1 MEHLV
6 KKRIQYFLSSNYRG
20 RGEIL
25 RNLLPRLKNFG
36 PVVVFGGLVRD
47 LALFGNRKFCS
58 DLDLV
63 IDTSDLDGF
72 HNYMLS
78 IRAKFN
84 RYLGYRV
91 VIGRWPVDIWP
102 LQNTWAHREG
112 HVEIKEFKD
121 LLDTTFFGCDAILY
135 DISKNKLVSNRGYF
149 EEMSK
154 RLLDIN
160 LLPNPNPIGNSVRA
174 FRYAIDK
181 KFIWS
186 YRLSRYIAERIDE
199 LGWSALIEHEWK
211 SYKTKYIEELDRH
224 KFEKE
229 LSCYLSE
236 RNNKPYFEVSC
247 KDIRQ
252 LDLPLHLPAGS
263 LEADLRIRKFSNDS
277 QDVDKVAVEA
287 VIC

>member
-1 MEHLV
+1 MLKKEFNIFCRQTTEGGV
-6 KKRIQYFLSSNYRG
+6 KFSVIYYLDYKI
-20 RGEIL
+20 
-25 RNLLPRLKNFG
+25 FG

-78 IRAKFN
+78 IGAKFN

-112 HVEIKEFKD
+112 HVEIKDFKD

-135 DISKNKLVSNRGYF
+135 DISKNRLVSNRGYF

-160 LLPNPNPIGNSVRA
+160 LLPNPNPIGNTVRG

-181 KFIWS
+181 EF
-186 YRLSRYIAERIDE
+186 YME
-199 LGWSALIEHEWK
+199 L
-211 SYKTKYIEELDRH
+211 
-224 KFEKE
+224 
-229 LSCYLSE
+229 
-236 RNNKPYFEVSC
+236 
-247 KDIRQ
+247 
-252 LDLPLHLPAGS
+252 
-263 LEADLRIRKFSNDS
+263 
-277 QDVDKVAVEA
+277 
-287 VIC
+287 